1 MVFVGK
7 RPSIKGSAVFRV
19 SAIWSQHLIIKGLL
33 LTRRPIFRLSR
44 PCSVNGHPIPLLT
57 LSSFLSM
64 PSVLSADQ
72 TGATLQ
78 PEGTG
83 ESHESPRPSF
93 TSAMERTLSEQSILS
108 NNKSS
113 SPGKM
118 NNKADSNRGVAP
130 VKEMPSGTTEA
141 SDGGQVTRPTNNESR
156 RPLSKE
162 QSSGM
167 VRAAAPPVD
176 NGAEGNRSGEDSRL
190 PEHEYEEDEARE
202 DDQLDSD
209 EYAYS
214 DDGDTAQPHGQE
226 SVPAPYAGVR
236 YKTKRFDDYEGDGV
250 GLGVMTTQQQP
261 SRNGGVPKW
270 LSEEPQFTHGSR
282 PSRHDSRTSANDS
295 NRRTKGGLRAAAGFV
310 GSQGALAHTDYAD
323 DVMSP
328 GLETGPPSTRGFKAL
343 RHGAPTNDSRSTLG
357 QEPMSR
363 NPSHTNVYRKSGL
376 RSDLADWAPSAKPNP
391 HINDPAFASHNLP
404 EWSSLR
410 AGDPTSKPIS
420 RIRRDLDWSMRRLMS
435 EDTFEKLIGDPLGR
449 YHFRQF
455 LVQQTGTENKLD
467 LYFDVCQYAK
477 QTEAVRSASDALH
490 DVYLALD
497 SESHVDLPENLA
509 FDFYSTLRKQYEL
522 KTTVAP
528 LQRHLLQSLYRGEFQ
543 NFVKAK
549 LVEHNKVR
557 LGTLM
562 DDSAG
567 GTSASG
573 LGDCFCL
580 TNPRLR
586 ENPIVLVSP
595 GFTALT
601 GYPATSIIGRN
612 CRFLSGPG
620 TAPNSIQRIRDA
632 LNAGSSCTELLLN
645 YKRDG
650 QPFFNLL
657 TILPLRDA
665 TGNLVYFIGGQT
677 EVTSQLASSKGL
689 SWLLGGG
696 DDVLPVS
703 VTAAAQHNTI
713 NGVEVSPQM
722 ARYLQEADR
731 MKGFASHEDDASDDG
746 FSMAG
751 GSSFRGDGDF
761 DGPSLARPRMPANR
775 QRSHRTKATAAGYYD
790 PNASSGPAADQ
801 MVPDLA
807 PSSSSSS
814 SRRSDAGGATSSV
827 GLISRLF
834 GGGGSKKSKG
844 GNQKQISSGG
854 DQQGLQRL
862 AGAEQLFQR
871 DPHSLE
877 DQMGEIPIVLR
888 PFFITAD
895 LS

>member
-1 MVFVGK
+1 
-7 RPSIKGSAVFRV
+7 
-19 SAIWSQHLIIKGLL
+19 
-33 LTRRPIFRLSR
+33 
-44 PCSVNGHPIPLLT
+44 
-57 LSSFLSM
+57 
-64 PSVLSADQ
+64 
-72 TGATLQ
+72 
-78 PEGTG
+78 
-83 ESHESPRPSF
+83 
-93 TSAMERTLSEQSILS
+93 
-108 NNKSS
+108 
-113 SPGKM
+113 
-118 NNKADSNRGVAP
+118 
-130 VKEMPSGTTEA
+130 
-141 SDGGQVTRPTNNESR
+141 
-156 RPLSKE
+156 
-162 QSSGM
+162 
-167 VRAAAPPVD
+167 
-176 NGAEGNRSGEDSRL
+176 
-190 PEHEYEEDEARE
+190 
-202 DDQLDSD
+202 
-209 EYAYS
+209 
-214 DDGDTAQPHGQE
+214 
-226 SVPAPYAGVR
+226 
-236 YKTKRFDDYEGDGV
+236 
-250 GLGVMTTQQQP
+250 
-261 SRNGGVPKW
+261 
-270 LSEEPQFTHGSR
+270 
-282 PSRHDSRTSANDS
+282 
-295 NRRTKGGLRAAAGFV
+295 
-310 GSQGALAHTDYAD
+310 
-323 DVMSP
+323 MSP

-477 QTEAVRSASDALH
+477 QTEAVRSAAMPFTMCTWLWTRSRMSTCPRIGL
-490 DVYLALD
+490 
-497 SESHVDLPENLA
+497 
-509 FDFYSTLRKQYEL
+509 DFYSTLRKQYEL

-761 DGPSLARPRMPANR
+761 DGPSLARPACQPIVRGRTAQR
-775 QRSHRTKATAAGYYD
+775 QRQPATMTPTHLRDLPQTKWCPIWPLPHRLVPPGEAMPVAPRLVSVSSPVSSVAEAVKSQRVATRNKSRVVATSKVCRG
-790 PNASSGPAADQ
+790 SPA
-801 MVPDLA
+801 L
-807 PSSSSSS
+807 SSSSSVTRIPS
-814 SRRSDAGGATSSV
+814 KTRWVRY
-827 GLISRLF
+827 RLCYVL
-834 GGGGSKKSKG
+834 SLS
-844 GNQKQISSGG
+844 
-854 DQQGLQRL
+854 LL
-862 AGAEQLFQR
+862 T
-871 DPHSLE
+871 SLE
-877 DQMGEIPIVLR
+877 R
-888 PFFITAD
+888 
-895 LS
+895 S